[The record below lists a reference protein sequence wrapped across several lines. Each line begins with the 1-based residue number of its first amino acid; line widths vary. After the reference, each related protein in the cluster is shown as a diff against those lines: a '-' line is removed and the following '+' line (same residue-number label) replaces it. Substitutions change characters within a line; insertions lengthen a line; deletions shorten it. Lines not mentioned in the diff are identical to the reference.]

1 MKKKLGYIVLLA
13 ACIIIGAVYFAK
25 GRAESVMDSGV
36 LKAYPAAVI
45 SRVYS
50 ITSRVALPVERQRKL
65 AEYFQEKDRM
75 ANQAKERGEDPVVF
89 AKYYTVDYD
98 EIRELLEPED
108 FNRYILSLHE
118 DEELRNY
125 PLALKL
131 RRMADRH
138 AEELKLSKDQVLD
151 LLADVAEIEESA
163 RSGEFN
169 VDSAENEGLAHFLS
183 EEQFREYFYL
193 SSVPGVERTVDEL
206 MDRLRDAELM
216 TMDDSAKVYQ
226 LLYPFEYQRAGG
238 LAYYSFKKEN
248 KLYDR
253 YRDSMAC
260 HQPAITILYD
270 GHRNLHPWSWP
281 LNILFHRKSL
291 DLTNAQINSLVSMY
305 RKVQE
310 GEFRAR
316 YLKADD
322 SDERFDRWQFEK
334 TELVK
339 VLNTLQIDNYLQI
352 RNRKSA
358 EENAQRDYEKLR
370 EYGLVMAQDS
380 AGVHQE
386 LFDYRLRLQVRDE
399 WVAIERSKKN
409 EFAKRDIIDNRPE
422 LLKMLDEKIKADRER
437 NVVRF

>member
-65 AEYFQEKDRM
+65 ADYFQEKDRM
-75 ANQAKERGEDPVVF
+75 ANEAKERGEDPVVF

-108 FNRYILSLHE
+108 FNQYILSLHE
-118 DEELRNY
+118 DEELRDY

-169 VDSAENEGLAHFLS
+169 VDSAENEGLTRFLS
-183 EEQFREYFYL
+183 TEQFRQYFYV
-193 SSVPGVERTVDEL
+193 SSIQGVEQTVEDL
-206 MDRLRDAELM
+206 MAKLRDAELM

-260 HQPAITILYD
+260 HQPATTILYD

-281 LNILFHRKSL
+281 INVLHHRDSICLSEKQV
-291 DLTNAQINSLVSMY
+291 DAVVSVY

-310 GEFRAR
+310 NNFNDKYYR
-316 YLKADD
+316 DPD
-322 SDERFDRWQFEK
+322 SEEEKFNRGRFEK
-334 TELVK
+334 AELVK
-339 VLNTLQIDNYLQI
+339 VMTTEQMNTYLRI
-352 RNRKSA
+352 RNQKGA
-358 EENAQRDYEKLR
+358 EDDAKKDLEKLADH
-370 EYGLVMAQDS
+370 GLVISADS
-380 AGVHQE
+380 VAM
-386 LFDYRLRLQVRDE
+386 LNDLLDYRLRVRLANE
-399 WVAIERSKKN
+399 WIGIEKS
-409 EFAKRDIIDNRPE
+409 
-422 LLKMLDEKIKADRER
+422 
-437 NVVRF
+437 